1 MNTLKN
7 KIFKSYGMQK
17 KILKY
22 FMILLTFGIF
32 LSALGIGIVA
42 YRNVKQLT
50 LEKYQYVNEKTEI
63 EFSNFFDRSDEL
75 MKECITND
83 DFQKSLLN
91 REMTTQEK
99 NSLTKTLSYIDFKF
113 IDNYVY
119 IDNKNN
125 IYSKSYQKLN
135 YDDFIQGNFFNALGN
150 EYSKTKFIWK
160 KDTIFKTQKE
170 ALFIGRF
177 IYNMDYSH
185 KPGVLFFKMNDLV
198 FEDVLEHINNTEVAH
213 LFLDA
218 DGEICY
224 SKFPNS
230 FKLSQKS
237 KQYISSQ
244 TLENE
249 NIYSL
254 DEGIVLSK
262 YHQKSGF
269 TVVTLIPD
277 TILNKITQNIV
288 FIMALIYCA
297 TVLTAF
303 IFSFYFSKRLTKPIE
318 QINYAMANFNGNNF
332 SNTLQFKTN
341 TELDTIG
348 QSYNKMLLNI
358 QQLME
363 EIKNQEREL
372 RTSELN
378 SLIYQINPHFLYNT
392 LDTIY
397 MLARINKEETTMKM
411 IQALSKFLK
420 VSLSK
425 GKDIIPISDE
435 IEHVKSYMEIQKIR
449 NDNLFTY
456 EINCN
461 QKVQSLEI
469 LKLILQPLV
478 ENSIKYGFCEI
489 YEGGLIKINIF
500 VENEIL
506 NINVFNNGTPI
517 DDNKKQQINSMM
529 DMDLKQIKNVFS
541 GNKNGYGISNIMSRL
556 RLKYGNNINFYFDSD
571 SYGTTCIIKIP
582 VDNLNKG
589 SYLTNESR

>member
-277 TILNKITQNIV
+277 TILNKITQNII
-288 FIMALIYCA
+288 FIMAFIYCA

-332 SNTLQFKTN
+332 SNTLQLKTN

-461 QKVQSLEI
+461 QEVQSLEI

-571 SYGTTCIIKIP
+571 NYGTTCVIKIP
-582 VDNLNKG
+582 VDDLNK
-589 SYLTNESR
+589 T

>member
-91 REMTTQEK
+91 REMTVQEK

-113 IDNYVY
+113 MDNYVY

-135 YDDFIQGNFFNALGN
+135 YDDFIQENFFDALGK

-160 KDTIFKTQKE
+160 KDTIFKTQKKS
-170 ALFIGRF
+170 LFIGRF
-177 IYNMDYSH
+177 IYNMNYSH
-185 KPGVLFFKMNDLV
+185 KPGVLFFKMNNLV
-198 FEDVLEHINNTEVAH
+198 FEDILERINNTEVAY
-213 LFLDA
+213 LFLNSN
-218 DGEICY
+218 GEICY

-230 FKLSQKS
+230 FTLSQKS
-237 KQYISSQ
+237 EQYISSQ
-244 TLENE
+244 ILENE
-249 NIYSL
+249 NMYSL
-254 DEGIVLSK
+254 AEGIVLSK

-269 TVVTLIPD
+269 TVVTLIPN
-277 TILNKITQNIV
+277 TILNKITQNII

-297 TVLTAF
+297 IVLAAF

-318 QINYAMANFNGNNF
+318 QINYAMANFKGNNF
-332 SNTLQFKTN
+332 SNTLQLQTN

-461 QKVQSLEI
+461 QEVQSLEI

-571 SYGTTCIIKIP
+571 NYGTTCVIKIP
-582 VDNLNKG
+582 VDDLNK
-589 SYLTNESR
+589 T